1 MARKHA
7 FFIVVLLAAAALAGF
22 VALARSADLAQ
33 PAAATATPTL
43 SQSAL
48 EKRLR
53 ELDRFEAKLRK
64 QLAAKPPA
72 RAAQPATVIT
82 RAAAP
87 APAVAYDD
95 DEHEDEDEDEHED
108 EEHEDDDD

>member
-22 VALARSADLAQ
+22 VALARSAHLAQ

-64 QLAAKPPA
+64 QLAARPAA
-72 RAAQPATVIT
+72 RAALPTTVIT
-82 RAAAP
+82 RASAP
-87 APAVAYDD
+87 APAPAYDD
-95 DEHEDEDEDEHED
+95 DEHEDEDEDE
-108 EEHEDDDD
+108 EHEDDDD

>member
-33 PAAATATPTL
+33 PAAATATPTTL

-87 APAVAYDD
+87 APAAAYD
-95 DEHEDEDEDEHED
+95 DEHEDEYED

>member
-33 PAAATATPTL
+33 PAAATATPTTL

-48 EKRLR
+48 EQRLR

-64 QLAAKPPA
+64 QLAAKPAA
-72 RAAQPATVIT
+72 RAALPATVIT

-87 APAVAYDD
+87 APAAAYDDD
-95 DEHEDEDEDEHED
+95 DEHEDEDDD
-108 EEHEDDDD
+108 EHEDDDD

>member
-22 VALARSADLAQ
+22 VALARTADLAQ

-48 EKRLR
+48 EARLR
-53 ELDRFEAKLRK
+53 DLDRFEAKLRK
-64 QLAAKPPA
+64 QLAAKPAA
-72 RAAQPATVIT
+72 RAALPATVIT

-87 APAVAYDD
+87 APAAAYDD
-95 DEHEDEDEDEHED
+95 DEHEDEDEDE
-108 EEHEDDDD
+108 EHEDDDD

>member
-22 VALARSADLAQ
+22 TALARTGDLAQ

-43 SQSAL
+43 SESTL
-48 EKRLR
+48 EARLR

-72 RAAQPATVIT
+72 RSALPATVIT
-82 RAAAP
+82 RPAATPTAG
-87 APAVAYDD
+87 AYDD
-95 DEHEDEDEDEHED
+95 EDDHEDEDEDE
-108 EEHEDDDD
+108 EDDD

>member
-22 VALARSADLAQ
+22 TALARTGDLAR

-43 SQSAL
+43 SESTVEA
-48 EKRLR
+48 RLR

-72 RAAQPATVIT
+72 RSALPATVIT
-82 RAAAP
+82 RPAATP
-87 APAVAYDD
+87 AAGAYDD
-95 DEHEDEDEDEHED
+95 EDDHEDEDE
-108 EEHEDDDD
+108 EDDD

>member
-33 PAAATATPTL
+33 PATATPATL

-72 RAAQPATVIT
+72 RAALPATVIT
-82 RAAAP
+82 RAPAP
-87 APAVAYDD
+87 APAAAYDD
-95 DEHEDEDEDEHED
+95 DDEHED

>member
-48 EKRLR
+48 EQRLR

-64 QLAAKPPA
+64 QLAAKPAA
-72 RAAQPATVIT
+72 RAALPATVIT

-87 APAVAYDD
+87 APAAAYDD
-95 DEHEDEDEDEHED
+95 DDEYEDED

>member
-7 FFIVVLLAAAALAGF
+7 FFIVVLLAAALLAGF
-22 VALARSADLAQ
+22 VALSRSADLAQ
-33 PAAATATPTL
+33 PAAATATPTV

-48 EKRLR
+48 EQRLR

-64 QLAAKPPA
+64 QLAANPAA
-72 RAAQPATVIT
+72 RAALPATVIT

-87 APAVAYDD
+87 APAAAYDD
-95 DEHEDEDEDEHED
+95 DEHED

>member
-33 PAAATATPTL
+33 PATATPATL

-64 QLAAKPPA
+64 QLAAKPAA
-72 RAAQPATVIT
+72 RAALPATVIT
-82 RAAAP
+82 RAPIP
-87 APAVAYDD
+87 APTAAYDD
-95 DEHEDEDEDEHED
+95 DEDEHED

>member
-22 VALARSADLAQ
+22 LALARSADLAQ
-33 PAAATATPTL
+33 PAAATATPAL

-53 ELDRFEAKLRK
+53 ALDRFEAKLRK
-64 QLAAKPPA
+64 QLAAKPAA
-72 RAAQPATVIT
+72 RAASPTTVIT
-82 RAAAP
+82 RASAP
-87 APAVAYDD
+87 APLAAYDD
-95 DEHEDEDEDEHED
+95 DEHEDEDD
-108 EEHEDDDD
+108 EHEDDDD

>member
-48 EKRLR
+48 EQRLR

-64 QLAAKPPA
+64 QLAAKPAA
-72 RAAQPATVIT
+72 RAALPATLIT

-87 APAVAYDD
+87 APAAAYDD
-95 DEHEDEDEDEHED
+95 DDEHED